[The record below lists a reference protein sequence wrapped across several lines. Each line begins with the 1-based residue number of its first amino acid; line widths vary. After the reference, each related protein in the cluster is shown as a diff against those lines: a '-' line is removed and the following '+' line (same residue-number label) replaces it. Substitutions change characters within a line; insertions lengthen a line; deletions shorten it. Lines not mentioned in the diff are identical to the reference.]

1 MTTEHLH
8 PLLENDAS
16 LVALFRVAVL
26 FSRGQV
32 PPNALEGLKV
42 GRITNLEKPDGG
54 VRGIVVGD
62 VFRRIVARTIAQQIG
77 DQVEKATAP
86 NQFALKTRAGCEC
99 VSHTLRTLA
108 EMDEATTI
116 LSVDGVGAFDLI
128 SRSTMMQGLVDMPD
142 GARGCEPH
150 PTGANRETP

>member
-8 PLLENDAS
+8 PLFENDAS

-32 PPNALEGLKV
+32 PPNALEGLKL
-42 GRITNLEKPDGG
+42 GRITALEKPDGG

-77 DQVEKATAP
+77 DLVEKATAP
-86 NQFALKTRAGCEC
+86 YQFAE
-99 VSHTLRTLA
+99 
-108 EMDEATTI
+108 DEGRMNA
-116 LSVDGVGAFDLI
+116 
-128 SRSTMMQGLVDMPD
+128 
-142 GARGCEPH
+142 
-150 PTGANRETP
+150 